1 MLTTELLKAQDALN
15 GLTDD
20 QLNAIVTLS
29 KNDEDAV
36 MGARLGE
43 IYRDMD
49 DKITNTL
56 GVQRMGN
63 EKTRDFLLRAAQEYT
78 SKYSDYDTVKAS
90 VASLTSEKE
99 RLERQLQDGAGDK
112 ELKTKYEQLSAELG
126 TTKKAYTDLQAKFDK
141 AETDHKA
148 AMLDLEVD
156 NELRTA
162 LSTLKMKA
170 GMPES
175 AITALTDRAFAQVK
189 AMHPDFI
196 SNAEGKRVLIFR
208 DENGATRN
216 NAANQLQ
223 PFTARELLSNEL
235 KTLGILDEGRK
246 QTGGGTGTPPPPPTS
261 NVDITSARTRVE
273 ADNLIEKYLL
283 QQGHIK
289 GTADF
294 NAKMLETRKQYTDL
308 YANLPY

>member
-1 MLTTELLKAQDALN
+1 MLTTELLKAQGALS

-78 SKYSDYDTVKAS
+78 SKYSDYDTIKAS

-99 RLERQLQDGAGDK
+99 RLEQQLKDGAGDK
-112 ELKTKYEQLSAELG
+112 ELKTKYEQLNAELS
-126 TTKKAYTDLQAKFDK
+126 TTKQAYTELQAKFDK
-141 AETDHKA
+141 AENDHKA
-148 AMLDLEVD
+148 AMLGLEVD
-156 NELRTA
+156 NELRSA
-162 LSTLKMKA
+162 LATLKMKA

-189 AMHPDFI
+189 AMHPDYI
-196 SNAEGKRVLIFR
+196 STAEGKRVLVFR
-208 DENGATRN
+208 DENGGIRN
-216 NAANQLQ
+216 NAANQLN
-223 PFTARELLSNEL
+223 PFTAKELLSNEL
-235 KTLGILDEGRK
+235 KALGILDEGRK
-246 QTGGGTGTPPPPPTS
+246 QPGGGTGTPPPPPATD
-261 NVDITSARTRVE
+261 VDITSARTRVE

-283 QQGHIK
+283 QQGHVK

-294 NAKMLETRKQYTDL
+294 TAKMLEIRKQYTDL
-308 YANLPY
+308 YKNLPY

>member
-1 MLTTELLKAQDALN
+1 MLTTELLKAQGALS

-78 SKYSDYDTVKAS
+78 SKYSDYDTIKAS

-99 RLERQLQDGAGDK
+99 RLEQQLKDGAGDK
-112 ELKTKYEQLSAELG
+112 ELKTKYEQLNAELS
-126 TTKKAYTDLQAKFDK
+126 TTKQAYTDLQAKFDK
-141 AETDHKA
+141 AENDHKA
-148 AMLDLEVD
+148 AMLGLEVD
-156 NELRTA
+156 NELRSA
-162 LSTLKMKA
+162 LATLKMKA

-196 SNAEGKRVLIFR
+196 STAEGKRVLVFR
-208 DENGATRN
+208 DENGGIRN
-216 NAANQLQ
+216 NAANQLN
-223 PFTARELLSNEL
+223 PFTAKELLSNEL
-235 KTLGILDEGRK
+235 KALGILDEGRR
-246 QTGGGTGTPPPPPTS
+246 QTGGGTGTPPPPPATD
-261 NVDITSARTRVE
+261 VDITSARTRVE

-283 QQGHIK
+283 QQGHVK

-294 NAKMLETRKQYTDL
+294 TAKMLEIRKQYTDL
-308 YANLPY
+308 YKNLPY

>member
-78 SKYSDYDTVKAS
+78 SKYSDYDTIKAS

-99 RLERQLQDGAGDK
+99 RLERQLKDGAGDK

-148 AMLDLEVD
+148 AMLGLEVD

-196 SNAEGKRVLIFR
+196 STAEGKRVLVFR
-208 DENGATRN
+208 DENGGIRN
-216 NAANQLQ
+216 NAANQLN

-235 KTLGILDEGRK
+235 KALGILDEGRR
-246 QTGGGTGTPPPPPTS
+246 QTGGGTGTPPPPPATD
-261 NVDITSARTRVE
+261 VDITSARTRVE
-273 ADNLIEKYLL
+273 ADSLIEKYLL
-283 QQGHIK
+283 QQGHVK

-294 NAKMLETRKQYTDL
+294 TAKMLEIRKQYTDF
-308 YANLPY
+308 YKNLPY

>member
-1 MLTTELLKAQDALN
+1 MLTTELLKAQGALS

-78 SKYSDYDTVKAS
+78 SKYSDYDTIKAS

-99 RLERQLQDGAGDK
+99 RLEQQLKEGAGDK

-141 AETDHKA
+141 AENDHKA
-148 AMLDLEVD
+148 AMLGLEVD
-156 NELRTA
+156 NELRSA
-162 LSTLKMKA
+162 LATLKMKA

-175 AITALTDRAFAQVK
+175 AIAALTDRAFAQVK

-196 SNAEGKRVLIFR
+196 STAEGKRVLVFR
-208 DENGATRN
+208 DENGGIRN
-216 NAANQLQ
+216 NAANQLN
-223 PFTARELLSNEL
+223 PFTAKELLSNEL
-235 KTLGILDEGRK
+235 KALGILDEGRR
-246 QTGGGTGTPPPPPTS
+246 QTGGGTGTPPPPPATD
-261 NVDITSARTRVE
+261 VDITSARTRVE

-283 QQGHIK
+283 QQGHVK

-294 NAKMLETRKQYTDL
+294 TAKMLEIRKQYTDL
-308 YANLPY
+308 YKNLPY